1 MVTYYRATFVKTN
14 GENREMKFIK
24 LNDLPNNFLDGKIK
38 NKDKQKTLTE
48 GHEVVWDIDKNGF
61 RIFNWNTIVGEA
73 EKSEI
78 NFQQDA

>member
-38 NKDKQKTLTE
+38 NKDKQKALTE

-61 RIFNWNTIVGEA
+61 RIFNWNTIVGDA
-73 EKSEI
+73 EKNEI
-78 NFQQDA
+78 NFKEDV

>member
-1 MVTYYRATFVKTN
+1 MVTYYTATFVKTN

-38 NKDKQKTLTE
+38 NKDKQKALTE

-61 RIFNWNTIVGEA
+61 RIFNRNTIVGDA
-73 EKSEI
+73 EKNEI

>member
-24 LNDLPNNFLDGKIK
+24 LNDLPSNFLDDKIK
-38 NKDKQKTLTE
+38 NKESQKTLVE

-61 RIFNWNTIVGEA
+61 RIFNWNTIIGEA
-73 EKSEI
+73 EKNEI

>member
-1 MVTYYRATFVKTN
+1 MVTYYTATFVKTN

-73 EKSEI
+73 EKNEI
-78 NFQQDA
+78 NFQQDV

>member
-1 MVTYYRATFVKTN
+1 MVTYYKATFVKTN

-24 LNDLPNNFLDGKIK
+24 LNDLPSNFLDDKIK
-38 NKDKQKTLTE
+38 NKESQKTLTE

-73 EKSEI
+73 EKNEI

>member
-1 MVTYYRATFVKTN
+1 MVTYYTATFVKTN

-38 NKDKQKTLTE
+38 NKDKQKALTE

-61 RIFNWNTIVGEA
+61 RIFNWNTIVGDA
-73 EKSEI
+73 EKNEI

>member
-1 MVTYYRATFVKTN
+1 MVTYYSATFVKAN

-24 LNDLPNNFLDGKIK
+24 LNDLPNDFLDGKIK
-38 NKDKQKTLTE
+38 NKDKQKALTE

-73 EKSEI
+73 EKNEI

>member
-1 MVTYYRATFVKTN
+1 MVTYYTATFVKTN

-73 EKSEI
+73 EKREI

>member
-1 MVTYYRATFVKTN
+1 MVTYYTATFVKTN

-48 GHEVVWDIDKNGF
+48 GHEVVWDIDKNSF

-73 EKSEI
+73 EKNEI

>member
-38 NKDKQKTLTE
+38 NKDKQKALIE

-61 RIFNWNTIVGEA
+61 RIFNWNTIVGDA
-73 EKSEI
+73 EKNEI
-78 NFQQDA
+78 NFKEDA

>member
-1 MVTYYRATFVKTN
+1 MVTYYSATFVKAN
-14 GENREMKFIK
+14 GEKREMKFIK
-24 LNDLPNNFLDGKIK
+24 LNDLPNDFLDGKIK
-38 NKDKQKTLTE
+38 NKDKQKALTE

-73 EKSEI
+73 EKNEI

>member
-1 MVTYYRATFVKTN
+1 MVTYYTATFVKTN

-73 EKSEI
+73 ERNEI

>member
-38 NKDKQKTLTE
+38 NKDKQKALTE

-73 EKSEI
+73 EKNEI

>member
-38 NKDKQKTLTE
+38 NKDKQKALTE

-61 RIFNWNTIVGEA
+61 RIFNWNTIVGDA
-73 EKSEI
+73 EKNEI
-78 NFQQDA
+78 NFKEDA

>member
-1 MVTYYRATFVKTN
+1 MITYYSATFVKAN

-24 LNDLPNNFLDGKIK
+24 LNDLPNSFLDDKIK
-38 NKDKQKTLTE
+38 NKESKKTLAE

-73 EKSEI
+73 EKNEI

>member
-1 MVTYYRATFVKTN
+1 MVTYYTATFVKTN

-73 EKSEI
+73 EKNEI

>member
-1 MVTYYRATFVKTN
+1 MVTYYTATFVKTN
-14 GENREMKFIK
+14 GENRKMKFIK

-38 NKDKQKTLTE
+38 NRDKQKTLTE

-73 EKSEI
+73 EKNEI

>member
-1 MVTYYRATFVKTN
+1 MVTYYTATFVKTN
-14 GENREMKFIK
+14 GENREMKFVK

-38 NKDKQKTLTE
+38 NKDKQRALTE

-73 EKSEI
+73 EKNEI